1 MAKRTSYIIFIAF
14 HIEIHE
20 KSFTYVEECIETQRE
35 KREWY
40 QVFTNFINR
49 EMDVLQARNTPDK
62 KLVYCK
68 LVVRGGGGRGS
79 GAYAENTENV
89 NIWRRKC

>member
-1 MAKRTSYIIFIAF
+1 MVKPTSYIIFIAF

-20 KSFTYVEECIETQRE
+20 KSFIYVEESIETQRE
-35 KREWY
+35 KREWC
-40 QVFTNFINR
+40 QVFTNFISM

-68 LVVRGGGGRGS
+68 VVVLGGEGGS
-79 GAYAENTENV
+79 GAYAENTENAT
-89 NIWRRKC
+89 IWRRKY